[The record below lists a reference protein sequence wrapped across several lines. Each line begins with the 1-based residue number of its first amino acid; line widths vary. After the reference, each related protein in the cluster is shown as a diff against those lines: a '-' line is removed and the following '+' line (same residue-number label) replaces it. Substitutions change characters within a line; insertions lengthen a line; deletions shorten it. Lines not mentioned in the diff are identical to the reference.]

1 MHAEAIAAA
10 QARLDQAAAERP
22 QPADVHAALARAR
35 AQAEALAVA
44 AAELQSTL
52 PQRVGDAVREGL
64 RAEALPV
71 GRQVAEVRGLMNV
84 LLRRLEGLEGD
95 VAAERIARVDDL
107 KLLVDLI
114 TAGWE
119 SVDARLARIE
129 ARLEDRSEGVVV
141 RMDERRVSGADQS

>member
-1 MHAEAIAAA
+1 MQAEAIEAA
-10 QARLDQAAAERP
+10 QRRLDRAAAERP
-22 QPADVHAALARAR
+22 EPAAIHAALARAR
-35 AQAEALAVA
+35 AQAEALAVVA
-44 AAELQSTL
+44 ADLESTL

-71 GRQVAEVRGLMNV
+71 GKQVAEVRGLMNV

-95 VAAERIARVDDL
+95 VAAERLARVDDL

-129 ARLEDRSEGVVV
+129 ARLDDRPEGVVV
-141 RMDERRVSGADQS
+141 PLGELRATAELA